1 MGGSDERKYEE
12 AFWALALLLLAFH
25 LVYIGITP
33 YDLAPDEAYYWLWSK
48 RLSWGYY
55 SKPPLVAWLIRLS
68 TSLGGDTPFF
78 VRLGAPIFS
87 FISSLALFYF
97 AKGLFGPRV
106 GFWAFLLSNL
116 TAASP
121 VGAMI
126 MTIDAPLIAFWGLT
140 LLFLLPALRGK
151 GAFWYLSGI
160 CLGLGLLS
168 KYAAGALVPSLFFYL
183 ATSKKGR
190 GWLRRRE
197 PYLWAG
203 LGFLLLLPNLIWN
216 HLHGWITFQ
225 HTSSLV
231 ERRSFNP
238 VTFFEFI
245 GTQFGLMTP
254 LIFLLIAYGIIQGV
268 RKGIKGGD
276 DRYLLPFW
284 GTAPLLGFFIL
295 LSFFSP
301 CYANWAAPSYLT
313 GFVLAAASVIEA
325 PWTERR
331 KRGWLLSAAI
341 LGGVICFFVYN
352 MDLLRRFPVPQEEL
366 PSSRLMGW
374 RKLGEE
380 VGRIIEAEGG
390 ELFVITQDRRFSSE
404 LAFYTPGHPRAYLL
418 NLFPYPISQF
428 DLWGG
433 LEREKG
439 KDAVFVTKQGRG
451 PPSLLLRSFEA
462 CHRKG
467 DVEIRYRG
475 KFIKGYSLY
484 LCRRFK
490 GLPHR

>member
-183 ATSKKGR
+183 ATSKR
-190 GWLRRRE
+190 DRSWLSRKE
-197 PYLWAG
+197 PYIWVG
-203 LGFLLLLPNLIWN
+203 LGFLLLLPNLIW
-216 HLHGWITFQ
+216 
-225 HTSSLV
+225 
-231 ERRSFNP
+231 
-238 VTFFEFI
+238 
-245 GTQFGLMTP
+245 
-254 LIFLLIAYGIIQGV
+254 
-268 RKGIKGGD
+268 
-276 DRYLLPFW
+276 
-284 GTAPLLGFFIL
+284 
-295 LSFFSP
+295 
-301 CYANWAAPSYLT
+301 
-313 GFVLAAASVIEA
+313 
-325 PWTERR
+325 
-331 KRGWLLSAAI
+331 
-341 LGGVICFFVYN
+341 
-352 MDLLRRFPVPQEEL
+352 
-366 PSSRLMGW
+366 
-374 RKLGEE
+374 
-380 VGRIIEAEGG
+380 
-390 ELFVITQDRRFSSE
+390 
-404 LAFYTPGHPRAYLL
+404 
-418 NLFPYPISQF
+418 
-428 DLWGG
+428 
-433 LEREKG
+433 
-439 KDAVFVTKQGRG
+439 
-451 PPSLLLRSFEA
+451 
-462 CHRKG
+462 
-467 DVEIRYRG
+467 
-475 KFIKGYSLY
+475 
-484 LCRRFK
+484 
-490 GLPHR
+490 